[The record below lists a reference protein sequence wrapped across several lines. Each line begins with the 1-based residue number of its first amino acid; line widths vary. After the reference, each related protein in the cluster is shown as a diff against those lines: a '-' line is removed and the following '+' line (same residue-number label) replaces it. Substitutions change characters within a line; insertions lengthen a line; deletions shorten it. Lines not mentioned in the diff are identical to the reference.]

1 MAEEGTKVAEE
12 AGTTLT
18 GRCYCGGVQFT
29 VSTAAKPWFAAYCH
43 CDSCRRAHAAP
54 MFQVCAARCRSTAQ
68 RGTALTPCVD
78 VQVAWIAADSFK
90 FTAGE
95 DTVKHFQKDKDGN
108 GIVRSFCTNCGTRVR
123 NSMPTKPEL
132 CGFFPNLVDVSE
144 DRTAAFAGVWKPQ
157 FHWLHTEAVVE
168 LAKLEDGIARK

>member
-54 MFQVCAARCRSTAQ
+54 MFQV
-68 RGTALTPCVD
+68 
-78 VQVAWIAADSFK
+78 AWIAADSFK

-95 DTVKHFQKDKDGN
+95 DTVKHFQKDKEGN

-144 DRTAAFAGVWKPQ
+144 DRTAAFGGVWKPQ

>member
-1 MAEEGTKVAEE
+1 MLLWRCSVHREHGCQAVVCCVLPLRQLPSRTRCSYVPGVCC
-12 AGTTLT
+12 TL
-18 GRCYCGGVQFT
+18 
-29 VSTAAKPWFAAYCH
+29 S
-43 CDSCRRAHAAP
+43 
-54 MFQVCAARCRSTAQ
+54 STAQ

-95 DTVKHFQKDKDGN
+95 DTVKHFQKDKEGN